1 MLPEQTEPVSD
12 DNATQENDMS
22 LSQADLEELAEK
34 IIKLL
39 RRELEIEGQRTGKYF

>member
-12 DNATQENDMS
+12 DTAQENDLS
-22 LSQADLEELAEK
+22 LSQTELEELAEK